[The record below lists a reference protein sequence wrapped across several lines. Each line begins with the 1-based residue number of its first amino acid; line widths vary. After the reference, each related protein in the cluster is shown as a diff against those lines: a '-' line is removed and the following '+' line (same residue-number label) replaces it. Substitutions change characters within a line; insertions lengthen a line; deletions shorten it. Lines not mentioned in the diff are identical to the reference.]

1 MRVTNRIIV
10 DNALQYIQ
18 ENIERIDLLRIHVG
32 STKIIQDVSDD
43 PTAVSTSLTINS
55 SIAANQTYINTAH
68 TTNRWMDI
76 NEMALSEIENL
87 AMQAFNKAQSGVSDV
102 LDPTSF
108 EALKIEF
115 KSILNQVIDLA
126 NTQHED
132 DYVFAG
138 TCIHII
144 PFTLIE
150 SPFSVT
156 YNGDDNEIIRNL
168 GPSENVTVNVNGK
181 AVFREL
187 FNSLIGGISA
197 ADRSDLEISAGD
209 LQNALD
215 TLRQTRTI
223 NEARQRQVLSAI
235 DQSEETDLS
244 LQALLSHNEDVR
256 LVEALRNLQ
265 QQEIVYQT
273 VLEVASRTLTS
284 MKLFEMM

>member
-1 MRVTNRIIV
+1 MRVTNRKSV
-10 DNALQYIQ
+10 DNALEYIQ

-43 PTAVSTSLTINS
+43 PTAVSASLSIKS
-55 SIAANQTYINTAH
+55 SIAANKTYINTAH

-76 NEMALSEIENL
+76 NEMALSEIEKL
-87 AMQAFNKAQSGVSDV
+87 AMQAFNKAQSGVSEV

-108 EALKIEF
+108 QALKIEF

-126 NTQHED
+126 NTQHEG

-138 TCIHII
+138 TCSHTT

-156 YNGDDNEIIRNL
+156 YNGDDNEIILNL
-168 GPSENVTVNVNGK
+168 GPSENVTVNVNGQ

-187 FNSLIGGISA
+187 FNSLISGTSA
-197 ADRSDLEISAGD
+197 VDRSDLEITAGD
-209 LQNALD
+209 LKNALD

-223 NEARQRQVLSAI
+223 NEAKQRQVLSAI
-235 DQSEETDLS
+235 VQGEETDLS
-244 LQALLSHNEDVR
+244 LQALLSNNEDVR

-284 MKLFEMM
+284 MNLFEMM